1 MKIHFKGIYKGKDCE
16 LDYLDEYRETEHKPD
31 AVKLPKRKKFLTLK
45 AYLLA
50 PFVLTL
56 FSLLY
61 FWRYSI
67 KIDIVNIYAFTLILL
82 VFSLIQSIFLLPLH
96 EVLHT
101 VFNKKDSFIY
111 FYPKKSYM
119 FVANIEEKS
128 KATKIAE
135 LLFPNIILGFL
146 PFIIGMILPQLKL
159 IGILGIAGIIP
170 GTVDYMN
177 TFFYL
182 RHIPNGARI
191 YSHKDDGIFWY
202 KP

>member
-16 LDYLDEYRETEHKPD
+16 LDYLDEYRETEHKPN
-31 AVKLPKRKKFLTLK
+31 AVKLPKCKKFWTLK
-45 AYLLA
+45 AYLLM

-67 KIDIVNIYAFTLILL
+67 KIDFVNIFAFTLILL
-82 VFSLIQSIFLLPLH
+82 GFSLIQLILLPLH

-111 FYPKKSYM
+111 FYPKKACM
-119 FVANIEEKS
+119 FVTNIEEKS

-135 LLFPNIILGFL
+135 SLFPNIILGFL

-159 IGILGIAGIIP
+159 ISILGVAGIAT
-170 GTVDYMN
+170 GTSDYMD
-177 TFFYL
+177 TFYYL

-191 YSHKDDGIFWY
+191 YSHKDDGVFWY